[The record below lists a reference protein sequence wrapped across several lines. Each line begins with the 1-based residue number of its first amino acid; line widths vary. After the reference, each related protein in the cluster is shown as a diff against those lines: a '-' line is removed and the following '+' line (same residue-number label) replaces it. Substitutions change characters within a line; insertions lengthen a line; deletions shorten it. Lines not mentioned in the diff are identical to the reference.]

1 MKVKIKTCHIQEW
14 QLLQTDENTF
24 FRIISS
30 ILDHFSYRVD
40 RKWCVG
46 VPQVQFEVGRV
57 PIESKGKNWRRR
69 GNSWVAINP
78 TPCALWLS
86 KLVLEFQVLV
96 SNDFLNFRYQNVASS
111 RLSPLVAHSRIFRL
125 FMKGKFDTYV
135 W

>member
-1 MKVKIKTCHIQEW
+1 MKHY
-14 QLLQTDENTF
+14 

-78 TPCALWLS
+78 TPCAIWLGQ
-86 KLVLEFQVLV
+86 LVLEFSGLGILAFEL
-96 SNDFLNFRYQNVASS
+96 SND
-111 RLSPLVAHSRIFRL
+111 LS
-125 FMKGKFDTYV
+125 GD
-135 W
+135 

>member
-1 MKVKIKTCHIQEW
+1 MGGLKWTTTRLEIILELKH
-14 QLLQTDENTF
+14 F
-24 FRIISS
+24 FRTISS

-86 KLVLEFQVLV
+86 QLVLEFAGRGFQ
-96 SNDFLNFRYQNVASS
+96 Q
-111 RLSPLVAHSRIFRL
+111 LSELQLFGIRRL
-125 FMKGKFDTYV
+125 FSKWWSHGRHHAATMPPPSILV
-135 W
+135 